1 MTISTVANDSPTT
14 ASDSPRTNRLLTPL
28 TLLAA
33 LLLLAV
39 ALYLRLHNLGLPY
52 DRDGY
57 DEGVYWQSVRSMS
70 AGHALYGQVFYAQ
83 PPFFLLSVFPI
94 FMLFGQTLWAARL
107 GVALFSLTGFIGAF
121 LLGHKLA
128 GRIGALCAM
137 LLLVIDPFFL
147 TQSQT
152 LQAEAPSAALSLLAI
167 GLAYVWW
174 DAPAGLSGI
183 LLAVLCAVSLMLSI
197 CCKLL
202 GVATIVPIALI
213 MGTQLW
219 RVFRVP
225 TTSDA
230 IKQGTIRS
238 IIFGIIAFILTALV
252 LFLPFISAFS
262 QLWADMVTLHTA
274 SALFYKAEQAQN
286 IVMMHGILTSISAI
300 AALVGIILALLRKDW
315 RVLPLIAWLLVTI
328 IMLWLQVPLFHHH
341 LVALIPPLLSLVVIN
356 LDPSLWHK
364 PWKIS
369 PLKLAS
375 LVGLVLVLVTIG
387 INAAGV
393 KSYYASQRMA
403 SNSDAN
409 KQVRAVA
416 ADVKAATRPDQ
427 LVITDAQFVA
437 AVADRNTPPSLVDTS
452 LVREATGYVTL
463 QQLIQA
469 AQLPQVHAVLF
480 YSGRF
485 NIKSLAPFRTWVA
498 AHYHLA
504 KDYGSNR
511 QLWVKG

>member
-1 MTISTVANDSPTT
+1 
-14 ASDSPRTNRLLTPL
+14 
-28 TLLAA
+28 
-33 LLLLAV
+33 
-39 ALYLRLHNLGLPY
+39 
-52 DRDGY
+52 
-57 DEGVYWQSVRSMS
+57 
-70 AGHALYGQVFYAQ
+70 
-83 PPFFLLSVFPI
+83 
-94 FMLFGQTLWAARL
+94 
-107 GVALFSLTGFIGAF
+107 
-121 LLGHKLA
+121 
-128 GRIGALCAM
+128 
-137 LLLVIDPFFL
+137 
-147 TQSQT
+147 
-152 LQAEAPSAALSLLAI
+152 
-167 GLAYVWW
+167 
-174 DAPAGLSGI
+174 
-183 LLAVLCAVSLMLSI
+183 
-197 CCKLL
+197 
-202 GVATIVPIALI
+202 
-213 MGTQLW
+213 
-219 RVFRVP
+219 
-225 TTSDA
+225 
-230 IKQGTIRS
+230 
-238 IIFGIIAFILTALV
+238 
-252 LFLPFISAFS
+252 
-262 QLWADMVTLHTA
+262 
-274 SALFYKAEQAQN
+274 
-286 IVMMHGILTSISAI
+286 
-300 AALVGIILALLRKDW
+300 
-315 RVLPLIAWLLVTI
+315 
-328 IMLWLQVPLFHHH
+328 
-341 LVALIPPLLSLVVIN
+341 
-356 LDPSLWHK
+356 
-364 PWKIS
+364 
-369 PLKLAS
+369 LKLAS